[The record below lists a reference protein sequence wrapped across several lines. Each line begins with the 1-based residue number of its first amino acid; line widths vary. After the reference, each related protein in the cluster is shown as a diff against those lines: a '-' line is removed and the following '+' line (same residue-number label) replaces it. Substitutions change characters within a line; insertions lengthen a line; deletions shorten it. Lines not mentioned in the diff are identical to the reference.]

1 MTARIAALVG
11 VLAAGLVGCATD
23 AADELA
29 PGPPAQP
36 LTAADCS
43 PMTYGGPGRPRFLIV
58 NSSAYQGPYKGH
70 GVQTAQAIKLV
81 LAKHGWRAGP
91 YTIGLQV
98 CEETSAVTGRPSP
111 SKCEENARAF
121 AQNRSVLAVVGPLTS
136 NCAVHM
142 LAILNKAPEGP
153 LATISGGNTYVGLTR
168 SGPGTAA
175 GEPGRY
181 APTGRRGYA
190 RMMPADDVQGAA
202 VALLAR
208 QLKLTRAFV
217 LDDRSPYGRGLA
229 AAYRVAADRLGL
241 GVVGTAH
248 WTPDARGY
256 RELAER
262 IRAARPQTVFVAGDV
277 AANGP
282 KLIADLTTVL
292 GREVQVMAGDSFN
305 QPASLVEAAGAGAE
319 GLRISIAVLPTR
331 NLPPAA
337 RRFAAEFERR
347 FSQRPCCASVH
358 DAQATEILLDAIA
371 QSGGSRARVAEA
383 VMRTHV
389 RGGLVGDFSI
399 DSNGDTT
406 LTTEGIY
413 RIQGARL
420 IFETAITPAAE
431 LLDRG

>member
-1 MTARIAALVG
+1 MIARVAAT
-11 VLAAGLVGCATD
+11 AGLIAVMLAGCAGD
-23 AADELA
+23 PADDLE
-29 PGPPAQP
+29 PGPPAQA
-36 LTAADCS
+36 LTAGNCA
-43 PMTYGGPGRPRFLIV
+43 PVTYGRPGRPRFLIV
-58 NSSAYQGPYKGH
+58 NSSGYQGPYKGH

-91 YTIGLQV
+91 FTVGLQV
-98 CEETSAVTGRPSP
+98 CEETSAATGRPSP
-111 SKCEENARAF
+111 TMCQRNARAF
-121 AQNRSVLAVVGPLTS
+121 AENRSVLGVVGPLTS

-142 LAILNKAPEGP
+142 LAILNKAPNGP

-181 APTGRRGYA
+181 TPTGRRGYA

-208 QLKLTRAFV
+208 RLELTRAFV

-248 WTPDARGY
+248 WTPDGREYRG
-256 RELAER
+256 LAER
-262 IRAARPQTVFVAGDV
+262 VRAARPQTVFVAGDV

-282 KLIADLTTVL
+282 KLIADLTAVL
-292 GREVQVMAGDSFN
+292 GNDVHVMAGDSFN
-305 QPASLVEAAGAGAE
+305 QPAELVEAAGAGAE

-331 NLPPAA
+331 NLPPAG

-358 DAQATEILLDAIA
+358 DAQATEILLEAIA

-383 VMRTHV
+383 VMRTQV
-389 RGGLVGDFSI
+389 RGGLIGDFSI
-399 DSNGDTT
+399 DRNGDST

-413 RIQGARL
+413 RIQDGRL
-420 IFETAITPAAE
+420 VFETAITPSAD
-431 LLDRG
+431 LFDRG